1 MTTKQTPL
9 LINGIHENIYAGFW
23 LRFGAL
29 LLDVIIMSP
38 LIILYIF
45 INGQSRN
52 AYYFTFIVMLLISIG
67 YNVYLVEKFGG
78 TPGKLVTG
86 IKIIRID
93 GKEIGW
99 KEAFL
104 RYSIDLAF
112 IIFIGIITIKSNS
125 LADDETFKSLGWL
138 KRQEYLMSFSPIL
151 FKIHSWIN
159 NIWIYG
165 ELIVLLT
172 NKRKR
177 ALHDFIANT
186 VIVKAM
192 YLDKIRM
199 AMNENEEV
207 QIKNES

>member
-9 LINGIHENIYAGFW
+9 QIDGIHEPIYAGFW

-29 LLDVIIMSP
+29 VLDVIIMSP

-45 INGQSRN
+45 INGQSKN
-52 AYYFTFIVMLLISIG
+52 ACYFTFVVMLLISIG
-67 YNVYLVEKFGG
+67 YNVYLVKKIGG
-78 TPGKLVTG
+78 TPGKLATR
-86 IKIIRID
+86 IKIIRTD
-93 GKEIGW
+93 GKDIGW

-104 RYSIDLAF
+104 RYSVDLAF
-112 IIFIGIITIKSNS
+112 VIFIGIITIKSNS
-125 LADDETFKSLGWL
+125 LADDEMFKSLAWIN
-138 KRQEYLMSFSPIL
+138 RQEYLMSFSPIF

-186 VIVKAM
+186 VIVKVM

-207 QIKNES
+207 QTKNES

>member
-9 LINGIHENIYAGFW
+9 QIDGIHETIYAGFW

-29 LLDVIIMSP
+29 LLDLIVMSP
-38 LIILYIF
+38 LIILDIL
-45 INGQSRN
+45 INGYSRN
-52 AYYFTFIVMLLISIG
+52 ACYFTFVFMLLISIG
-67 YNVYLVEKFGG
+67 YNVYFVKKFGG

-86 IKIIRID
+86 LKIIRID
-93 GKEIGW
+93 GKDIGW

-104 RYSIDLAF
+104 RYSVDLAF
-112 IIFIGIITIKSNS
+112 IIFIGVISIKSNS
-125 LADDETFKSLGWL
+125 LADGETLKSLAWL

-199 AMNENEEV
+199 AMSENEEV
-207 QIKNES
+207 QIKNER